1 MNYKNGREA
10 KVGDRVVGRCYN
22 TKGLVAGTLISVTP
36 GADTCS
42 AMVAFIESKPGSTPL
57 DWGTGSPIKV
67 IGTSNH
73 GAKEPLQ
80 ALVYRE
86 DYTHCANLL
95 HADDVA
101 HDGVLLVP
109 LAEPRPE
116 N

>member
-1 MNYKNGREA
+1 MHYRNGREA

-22 TKGLVAGTLISVTP
+22 TKGLVAGTLFSVTP
-36 GADTCS
+36 GPDNCS
-42 AMVAFIESKPGSTPL
+42 ATVAFIESRPGATPL

-67 IGTSNH
+67 IGSSNH

-86 DYTHCANLL
+86 DYTHCGNLL

-101 HDGVLLVP
+101 RDGGLLADLVEVP
-109 LAEPRPE
+109 A
-116 N
+116 